1 MSLEVDIQ
9 TAYEAQEA
17 AETTARD
24 LESRIRKI
32 HGAAG
37 LLPPRQYGQPIDR
50 DAIAKS
56 LTLRSLIARE
66 DRHLAAYLGIS
77 LDTRK
82 ADAEIEARRISE
94 RTKEALA
101 AAKARGVRLG
111 GYRPGAAK
119 KSDERK
125 QKAVAEAEELRGVI
139 EPMVVAGLTYR
150 SMAKAQ
156 AGVGKLS
163 STGMPLAPAQIG
175 RILQRLGLSEFT
187 QS

>member
-82 ADAEIEARRISE
+82 ADAEAEAVKMQAERMRLETQRLREQNQRISQQRE
-94 RTKEALA
+94 WNLMNGRRAD
-101 AAKARGVRLG
+101 GGRL
-111 GYRPGAAK
+111 Y
-119 KSDERK
+119 
-125 QKAVAEAEELRGVI
+125 
-139 EPMVVAGLTYR
+139 
-150 SMAKAQ
+150 
-156 AGVGKLS
+156 
-163 STGMPLAPAQIG
+163 
-175 RILQRLGLSEFT
+175 
-187 QS
+187 

>member
-37 LLPPRQYGQPIDR
+37 LLPPRQYGHPIDR

-56 LTLRSLIARE
+56 LMLRSLIARE

-82 ADAEIEARRISE
+82 ADAEIEAAKMQAERMRLETQRLREKNQSNAQRREWAFGAGINPLTS
-94 RTKEALA
+94 R
-101 AAKARGVRLG
+101 RLG
-111 GYRPGAAK
+111 
-119 KSDERK
+119 
-125 QKAVAEAEELRGVI
+125 Q
-139 EPMVVAGLTYR
+139 
-150 SMAKAQ
+150 
-156 AGVGKLS
+156 
-163 STGMPLAPAQIG
+163 
-175 RILQRLGLSEFT
+175 
-187 QS
+187 

>member
-9 TAYEAQEA
+9 TVYEAQEA

-82 ADAEIEARRISE
+82 ADAEIEAAKMQAERMRLETQRLREKNQSNAQRREWAFGAGINPWTG
-94 RTKEALA
+94 R
-101 AAKARGVRLG
+101 RLG
-111 GYRPGAAK
+111 
-119 KSDERK
+119 
-125 QKAVAEAEELRGVI
+125 Q
-139 EPMVVAGLTYR
+139 
-150 SMAKAQ
+150 
-156 AGVGKLS
+156 
-163 STGMPLAPAQIG
+163 
-175 RILQRLGLSEFT
+175 
-187 QS
+187 

>member
-82 ADAEIEARRISE
+82 ADAEIEAAKMQAERMRLETQRLREKNQSNAQRREWAFGAGINPWTG
-94 RTKEALA
+94 R
-101 AAKARGVRLG
+101 RLG
-111 GYRPGAAK
+111 
-119 KSDERK
+119 
-125 QKAVAEAEELRGVI
+125 Q
-139 EPMVVAGLTYR
+139 
-150 SMAKAQ
+150 
-156 AGVGKLS
+156 
-163 STGMPLAPAQIG
+163 
-175 RILQRLGLSEFT
+175 
-187 QS
+187 

>member
-17 AETTARD
+17 AETAARD

-82 ADAEIEARRISE
+82 ADAEIEAAKMQAERMRLETQRLREKNQSNAQRREWAFGAGINPWTG
-94 RTKEALA
+94 R
-101 AAKARGVRLG
+101 RLG
-111 GYRPGAAK
+111 
-119 KSDERK
+119 
-125 QKAVAEAEELRGVI
+125 Q
-139 EPMVVAGLTYR
+139 
-150 SMAKAQ
+150 
-156 AGVGKLS
+156 
-163 STGMPLAPAQIG
+163 
-175 RILQRLGLSEFT
+175 
-187 QS
+187 

>member
-82 ADAEIEARRISE
+82 ADAEIEAAKMQAERMRLETQRLREKNQSNAQRREWAFSAGINPWTG
-94 RTKEALA
+94 R
-101 AAKARGVRLG
+101 RLG
-111 GYRPGAAK
+111 
-119 KSDERK
+119 
-125 QKAVAEAEELRGVI
+125 Q
-139 EPMVVAGLTYR
+139 
-150 SMAKAQ
+150 
-156 AGVGKLS
+156 
-163 STGMPLAPAQIG
+163 
-175 RILQRLGLSEFT
+175 
-187 QS
+187 

>member
-9 TAYEAQEA
+9 TAYEVQEA

-82 ADAEIEARRISE
+82 ADAEIEAAKMQAERMRLETQRLREKNQSNAQRREWAFGAGINPWTG
-94 RTKEALA
+94 R
-101 AAKARGVRLG
+101 RLG
-111 GYRPGAAK
+111 
-119 KSDERK
+119 
-125 QKAVAEAEELRGVI
+125 Q
-139 EPMVVAGLTYR
+139 
-150 SMAKAQ
+150 
-156 AGVGKLS
+156 
-163 STGMPLAPAQIG
+163 
-175 RILQRLGLSEFT
+175 
-187 QS
+187 

>member
-17 AETTARD
+17 AEITARD

-82 ADAEIEARRISE
+82 ADAEIEAAKMQAERMRLETQRLREKNQSNAQRREWAFGAGINPWTS
-94 RTKEALA
+94 R
-101 AAKARGVRLG
+101 RLG
-111 GYRPGAAK
+111 
-119 KSDERK
+119 
-125 QKAVAEAEELRGVI
+125 Q
-139 EPMVVAGLTYR
+139 
-150 SMAKAQ
+150 
-156 AGVGKLS
+156 
-163 STGMPLAPAQIG
+163 
-175 RILQRLGLSEFT
+175 
-187 QS
+187 

>member
-9 TAYEAQEA
+9 TVYEAQEA

-82 ADAEIEARRISE
+82 ADAEIEAAKMQAERMRLETQRLREKNQSNAQRREWAFGAGINPWTS
-94 RTKEALA
+94 R
-101 AAKARGVRLG
+101 RLG
-111 GYRPGAAK
+111 
-119 KSDERK
+119 
-125 QKAVAEAEELRGVI
+125 Q
-139 EPMVVAGLTYR
+139 
-150 SMAKAQ
+150 
-156 AGVGKLS
+156 
-163 STGMPLAPAQIG
+163 
-175 RILQRLGLSEFT
+175 
-187 QS
+187 

>member
-17 AETTARD
+17 AEITARD

-82 ADAEIEARRISE
+82 ADAEIEAAKMQAERMRLETQRLREKNQSNAQRREWAFGAGINPWTG
-94 RTKEALA
+94 R
-101 AAKARGVRLG
+101 RLG
-111 GYRPGAAK
+111 
-119 KSDERK
+119 
-125 QKAVAEAEELRGVI
+125 Q
-139 EPMVVAGLTYR
+139 
-150 SMAKAQ
+150 
-156 AGVGKLS
+156 
-163 STGMPLAPAQIG
+163 
-175 RILQRLGLSEFT
+175 
-187 QS
+187 

>member
-1 MSLEVDIQ
+1 MSLEVDIK

-56 LTLRSLIARE
+56 LTLRSLIAHE

-82 ADAEIEARRISE
+82 ADAEIEAAKMQAERMRLETQRLREKNQSNAQRREWAFGAGINPWTG
-94 RTKEALA
+94 R
-101 AAKARGVRLG
+101 RLG
-111 GYRPGAAK
+111 
-119 KSDERK
+119 
-125 QKAVAEAEELRGVI
+125 Q
-139 EPMVVAGLTYR
+139 
-150 SMAKAQ
+150 
-156 AGVGKLS
+156 
-163 STGMPLAPAQIG
+163 
-175 RILQRLGLSEFT
+175 
-187 QS
+187 

>member
-32 HGAAG
+32 HGAAE

-82 ADAEIEARRISE
+82 ADAEIEAAKMQAERMRLETQRLREKNQSNAQRREWAFGAGINPWTG
-94 RTKEALA
+94 R
-101 AAKARGVRLG
+101 RLG
-111 GYRPGAAK
+111 
-119 KSDERK
+119 
-125 QKAVAEAEELRGVI
+125 Q
-139 EPMVVAGLTYR
+139 
-150 SMAKAQ
+150 
-156 AGVGKLS
+156 
-163 STGMPLAPAQIG
+163 
-175 RILQRLGLSEFT
+175 
-187 QS
+187 

>member
-82 ADAEIEARRISE
+82 ADAEIEAAKMQAERMRLETQRLREKNQSNAQRREWAFGAGINPWTS
-94 RTKEALA
+94 R
-101 AAKARGVRLG
+101 RLG
-111 GYRPGAAK
+111 
-119 KSDERK
+119 
-125 QKAVAEAEELRGVI
+125 Q
-139 EPMVVAGLTYR
+139 
-150 SMAKAQ
+150 
-156 AGVGKLS
+156 
-163 STGMPLAPAQIG
+163 
-175 RILQRLGLSEFT
+175 
-187 QS
+187 

>member
-9 TAYEAQEA
+9 TAYEAQES

-82 ADAEIEARRISE
+82 ADAEIEAAKMQAERMRLETQRLREKNQSNAQRREWAFGAGINPWTG
-94 RTKEALA
+94 R
-101 AAKARGVRLG
+101 RLG
-111 GYRPGAAK
+111 
-119 KSDERK
+119 
-125 QKAVAEAEELRGVI
+125 Q
-139 EPMVVAGLTYR
+139 
-150 SMAKAQ
+150 
-156 AGVGKLS
+156 
-163 STGMPLAPAQIG
+163 
-175 RILQRLGLSEFT
+175 
-187 QS
+187 

>member
-17 AETTARD
+17 AEITARD

-50 DAIAKS
+50 DAIANS

-82 ADAEIEARRISE
+82 ADAEIEAAKMQAERMRLETQRLREKNQSNAQRREWAFGAGINPWTG
-94 RTKEALA
+94 R
-101 AAKARGVRLG
+101 RLG
-111 GYRPGAAK
+111 
-119 KSDERK
+119 
-125 QKAVAEAEELRGVI
+125 Q
-139 EPMVVAGLTYR
+139 
-150 SMAKAQ
+150 
-156 AGVGKLS
+156 
-163 STGMPLAPAQIG
+163 
-175 RILQRLGLSEFT
+175 
-187 QS
+187 

>member
-56 LTLRSLIARE
+56 LTLRSLIARK

-82 ADAEIEARRISE
+82 ADAEIEAAKMQAERMRLETQRLREKNQSNAQRREWAFGAGINPWTG
-94 RTKEALA
+94 R
-101 AAKARGVRLG
+101 RLG
-111 GYRPGAAK
+111 
-119 KSDERK
+119 
-125 QKAVAEAEELRGVI
+125 Q
-139 EPMVVAGLTYR
+139 
-150 SMAKAQ
+150 
-156 AGVGKLS
+156 
-163 STGMPLAPAQIG
+163 
-175 RILQRLGLSEFT
+175 
-187 QS
+187 